1 MPDRVVESSDVE
13 VPEIPEIL
21 EKVLLFSLEEAK
33 EKMTQGADVVPF
45 TCLLYTRCV

>member
-21 EKVLLFSLEEAK
+21 EKVEQVEEEIDQTTEALRNHHVDRLK
-33 EKMTQGADVVPF
+33 N
-45 TCLLYTRCV
+45 RRRRR